1 MDSPQVA
8 SPSLPIEIIGEVAGY
23 LPPEDV
29 LNLALTAKI
38 VYEIAI
44 GHFYRNI
51 SLWSIQEG
59 AIAVGVQRRS
69 IECMKA
75 LLLDQKKRQGVET
88 LTFRGIGVI
97 TV

>member
-1 MDSPQVA
+1 MAPPQVA
-8 SPSLPIEIIGEVAGY
+8 SPNLPIEIIDEVAGY

-29 LNLALTAKI
+29 LDLALTAKV

-75 LLLDQKKRQGVET
+75 LLSDQKKRQGVET

>member
-1 MDSPQVA
+1 MDLPQAA
-8 SPSLPIEIIGEVAGY
+8 SPNLPIEIIGEVAGH
-23 LPPEDV
+23 LPTEDV
-29 LNLALTAKI
+29 LNLALAAKA

-51 SLWSIQEG
+51 SLWSIQQG
-59 AIAVGVQRRS
+59 TIAVGVQRRS

-75 LLLDQKKRQGVET
+75 LLSDRKKRQGVET
-88 LTFRGIGVI
+88 LRFQGIGVL